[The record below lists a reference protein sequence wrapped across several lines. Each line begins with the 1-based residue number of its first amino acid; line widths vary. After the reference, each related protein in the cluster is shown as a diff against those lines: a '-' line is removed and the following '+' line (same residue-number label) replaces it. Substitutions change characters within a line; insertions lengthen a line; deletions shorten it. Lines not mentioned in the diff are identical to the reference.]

1 MSKTHVPL
9 DQVEDNPYQ
18 SRIDTGDV
26 ESLAEKILEHGLR
39 QLPEARPMIDG
50 EVVESFSPH
59 TVLKDDEWHLSDE
72 SGATAQLATG
82 HRRVHAVRLLND
94 DSTVTDADLEGVGL
108 HPGYVPVDL
117 QRLGDEEMLDLLTVE
132 NAAREELT
140 AVEQARLIRE
150 HEKAGRTQSEIGEV
164 FGRSQTW
171 VSKRASILEFP
182 EYARA
187 HIHGGD
193 LSVRQARAL
202 RPIFEADWEE
212 VGFPEDNSFH
222 PQSILDKALDG
233 RSSED
238 LRRDVTQ
245 FESWMRQLTGEK
257 QEEIREQEYEQTL
270 ESDQQTDGSDP
281 DQQAGSDHGD
291 RSPVDESPAPETPSP
306 SADDRGS
313 RDRERGP
320 VRRDADQ
327 PQEASDEGK
336 RDRSPGTAA
345 PVGGDGAPS
354 PDREEVQA
362 VIREVA
368 STLAETIDQD
378 VLTRHLV
385 LLNAP
390 TPGAL
395 RDRVKDVLEKHVS
408 MEGLDGRAETIAFLG
423 EWLEELGYDIN
434 LPAASPVG
442 RVKSDQVDQLLSA
455 GEEMWD
461 ASAAE
466 ESSIASLYVAYRVS
480 EDRME
485 RWRREEI
492 AQEIHSRKDAV
503 TEDDFPDAVWS
514 DAQDEIGRRLEA
526 ETA

>member
-9 DQVEDNPYQ
+9 TRIEDNPYQ

-39 QLPEARPMIDG
+39 QLPEARLIVDG
-50 EVVESFSPH
+50 GPPESYTPYTHNEDGSWW
-59 TVLKDDEWHLSDE
+59 LDD
-72 SGATAQLATG
+72 GTAQLATG

-94 DSTVTDADLEGVGL
+94 DGTVTEADLEDAGL
-108 HPGYVPVDL
+108 QPGYVPVDL
-117 QRLGDEEMLDLLTVE
+117 QRLTDEEMLDLLTVE

-140 AVEQARLIRE
+140 AVEQARLIEEHRE
-150 HEKAGRTQSEIGEV
+150 AGRPNSQIADV
-164 FGRSQTW
+164 FGRSSSW
-171 VSKRASILEFP
+171 VSNRKRLLDYPSHVMK
-182 EYARA
+182 
-187 HIHGGD
+187 HIHEGN
-193 LSVRQARAL
+193 LSVRQATAL

-212 VGFPEDNSFH
+212 VDFPEDNSFH
-222 PQSILDKALDG
+222 PKSILQKALDG

-245 FESWMRQLTGEK
+245 FESWMRQLTGET

-270 ESDQQTDGSDP
+270 ESDQQDDGSGQDRQTRAEAGGSDQSHRDTTPDSTNSSASEALSEDASGSSALDP
-281 DQQAGSDHGD
+281 DEGE
-291 RSPVDESPAPETPSP
+291 REKAPRPTSE
-306 SADDRGS
+306 
-313 RDRERGP
+313 
-320 VRRDADQ
+320 
-327 PQEASDEGK
+327 
-336 RDRSPGTAA
+336 
-345 PVGGDGAPS
+345 PVGGDGAPT
-354 PDREEVQA
+354 PGREEVHG

-390 TPGAL
+390 SPAAIRG
-395 RDRVKDVLEKHVS
+395 RVEEVLEKHVS
-408 MEGLDGRAETIAFLG
+408 MQDPDGRGETVAVIS
-423 EWLEELGYDIN
+423 EWLEELGYDVD

-442 RVKSDQVDQLLSA
+442 QVVPEQVDRLLSA

-466 ESSIASLYVAYRVS
+466 QASIASLYVAYRVS

-492 AQEIHSRKDAV
+492 AQEIHRREDAV
-503 TEDDFPDAVWS
+503 TEEDFPDAVWA
-514 DAQDEIGRRLEA
+514 DAQDEIGRRLQPESV
-526 ETA
+526 